1 MSKGQVKISSSIAGI
16 GGKSFLHDVYG
27 KSYRVSELPSVLEKD
42 SLQVI
47 GFDQETWQA
56 KTVRIQSCVEGKSS
70 KLLKI
75 QSRGSFLELQQD
87 CMVYVNENGDLNKA
101 PVGELIAGDLLL
113 IPKLLS
119 FRENNFQIENV
130 FPKKRKGSLIKQR
143 VGGKLHEAD
152 ASMSITFLMGLA
164 FAAGLIDC
172 KGTYNLET
180 GDILFSTNDKV
191 VNNIFAHLI
200 SSSFLV
206 EPEIN
211 GSLVRVQNKVV
222 AMLIDSF
229 LKEVASQ
236 NEEIIANYLAGY
248 FHASNAFGFFDK
260 AKLKPCIYLH
270 RGDEVSSDRLCKC
283 LLTIGVVPLM
293 SNSSYIIVD
302 SGHIE
307 TFFSSIPYLMK
318 SLIMKVDDY
327 MTDLTSRLIPATNFL
342 GYKFGK
348 SFSNIKKD
356 AGMAAEKYEKLALFE
371 QDNVVMNH
379 DMAAELNKYIKKK
392 SKQSSLSKLVE
403 SSVVGI
409 KVYSIENASVE
420 KTFTITCDDSC
431 GIFLNNIL
439 CAC

>member
-1 MSKGQVKISSSIAGI
+1 MSKGQIKISSNIAGI
-16 GGKSFLHDVYG
+16 GGKAFLHDIYG
-27 KSYRVSELPSVLEKD
+27 NSYRVSELPAILEQG

-47 GFDQETWQA
+47 GFDQETWQS
-56 KTVRIQSCVEGKSS
+56 KIVRVQSCVETKPSKLVRIQSCS
-70 KLLKI
+70 
-75 QSRGSFLELQQD
+75 SFLELQRD
-87 CMVYVNENGDLNKA
+87 SMVYVNENGELNKA
-101 PVGELIAGDLLL
+101 SAGELVSGDLLL
-113 IPKLLS
+113 MPKSLS
-119 FRENNFQIENV
+119 FRENNFQIEKV

-143 VGGKLHEAD
+143 AGGKLHEAD

-164 FAAGLIDC
+164 FVAGLIDC

-180 GDILFSTNDKV
+180 GDILFGTNSKI

-200 SSSFLV
+200 SSNFLV

-211 GSLVRVQNKVV
+211 GDHVRVQNKVV
-222 AMLIDSF
+222 VTLIDSF

-248 FHASNAFGFFDK
+248 FHASNAFGFIDK
-260 AKLKPCIYLH
+260 AKLKPCISLH
-270 RGDEVSSDRLCKC
+270 RGGEASSDRLCKC
-283 LLTIGVVPLM
+283 LLTIGVVPFM
-293 SNSSYIIVD
+293 SNSSYIIID

-307 TFFSSIPYLMK
+307 TFFSSIPYLIK
-318 SLIMKVDDY
+318 SLVMKVDDY
-327 MTDLTSRLIPATNFL
+327 MTDLTSRPIPAIDLL

-348 SFSNIKKD
+348 SFSNIKED
-356 AGMAAEKYEKLALFE
+356 VGMAAEKYEKLALFE

-379 DMAAELNKYIKKK
+379 DMAADLNKYIKKK
-392 SKQSSLSKLVE
+392 SKRSSLSKLVE

-409 KVYSIENASVE
+409 KVCNTESTPVE

-439 CAC
+439 CTC